1 MKLLH
6 KVDLSVKNRLVC
18 TRFPNQ
24 RCLFRGRHRCV
35 NSDAFLF
42 QQLDEKKTNTSGTRM
57 DQGDIA
63 RTSRVGGLA
72 KVFCGHTLKKSGCA
86 GPGVNF
92 FW

>member
-1 MKLLH
+1 
-6 KVDLSVKNRLVC
+6 
-18 TRFPNQ
+18 
-24 RCLFRGRHRCV
+24 
-35 NSDAFLF
+35 LF

-57 DQGDIA
+57 DQSDIA
-63 RTSRVGGLA
+63 RTSRLGGLA